1 MNFELERK
9 SLVERMKSECAVKSK
24 EVENSFLAVKRELFV
39 NPSMQNSAYA
49 DDALPLIKGQTISQ
63 PSTIAAMLE
72 NLQVRKDQ
80 KVLEI
85 GSGCGYVLALLSK
98 IAGSKGKV
106 FGIELL
112 PELAEISKKNLKNA
126 GVKNAK
132 VFCADGSKGLSEQ
145 APFDRILISAACA
158 KVPDALVEQ
167 LAEGGILVAPVGA
180 AFSQQL
186 EILEKKNGELLQSFA
201 PGFYVFVPLKFRE

>member
-1 MNFELERK
+1 M
-9 SLVERMKSECAVKSK
+9 
-24 EVENSFLAVKRELFV
+24 
-39 NPSMQNSAYA
+39 
-49 DDALPLIKGQTISQ
+49 PLIKGQTISQ

-112 PELAEISKKNLKNA
+112 PELA
-126 GVKNAK
+126 
-132 VFCADGSKGLSEQ
+132 
-145 APFDRILISAACA
+145 
-158 KVPDALVEQ
+158 
-167 LAEGGILVAPVGA
+167 
-180 AFSQQL
+180 
-186 EILEKKNGELLQSFA
+186 
-201 PGFYVFVPLKFRE
+201 